1 MKINDYFTE
10 VIEISILGS
19 TNLNS
24 KFSVQ
29 FRVYVMI
36 FPPWKKGKILRQFVQ
51 IVVVVMAAQ
60 CFKTGKV
67 NQSSRLFHSG
77 SVRLGSII
85 AIHIRH
91 RKEL

>member
-10 VIEISILGS
+10 VIGISILGS

-36 FPPWKKGKILRQFVQ
+36 FPPWKKGENLTPIC
-51 IVVVVMAAQ
+51 AD
-60 CFKTGKV
+60 
-67 NQSSRLFHSG
+67 SG
-77 SVRLGSII
+77 SDNGCSMFQNRESQSIF
-85 AIHIRH
+85 
-91 RKEL
+91 